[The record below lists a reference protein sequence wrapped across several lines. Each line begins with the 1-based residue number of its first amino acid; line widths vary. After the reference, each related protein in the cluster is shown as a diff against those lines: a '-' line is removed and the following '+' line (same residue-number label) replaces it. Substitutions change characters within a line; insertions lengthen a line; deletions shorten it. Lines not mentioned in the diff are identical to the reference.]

1 MKTHW
6 SVLILGVLVL
16 TTACTGHGEK
26 AAQQWLER
34 QLASKQ
40 EILDLP
46 RIPEVSDTLPVA
58 YNPELYPDPFKK
70 NLASTGSSQIPQDLA
85 GNPRARFPRD
95 DLMNLRFYGYIKTL
109 QGPAAMVSNNFRSE
123 SLHVGDLIGSSGWE
137 VISVSTSGIEV
148 RVPDGNQL
156 RIAYQK

>member
-70 NLASTGSSQIPQDLA
+70 IWPVQARVKYHKTW
-85 GNPRARFPRD
+85 RA
-95 DLMNLRFYGYIKTL
+95 TL
-109 QGPAAMVSNNFRSE
+109 GRAFRE
-123 SLHVGDLIGSSGWE
+123 M
-137 VISVSTSGIEV
+137 T
-148 RVPDGNQL
+148 
-156 RIAYQK
+156 